1 MDEKLIVNNKEFI
14 VTLCKRFLNCEI
26 EESNFKE
33 GYYDKDEDLYISYL
47 SQSYIIR
54 YDQVKEKY
62 VLYHKNTR
70 GFNSQKISYHCEFEC
85 LSLPSVIQKLSTR
98 HNPKDLVNK
107 NKDLLKKR
115 GIKLE

>member
-1 MDEKLIVNNKEFI
+1 MDEKLITNNKERI
-14 VTLCKRFLNCEI
+14 VALCKIFLNCEI

-33 GYYDKDEDLYISYL
+33 GYYDKDEDLYVSYL

-70 GFNSQKISYHCEFEC
+70 GFNSQKISYHCELEE
-85 LSLPSVIQKLSTR
+85 LSLLTLIQKLSTR
-98 HNPKDLVNK
+98 HNPRDLVNK

-115 GIKLE
+115 GIKLD